1 MWHHHHIG
9 VGQCDTTEYL
19 SRTAVLLN
27 VLQYVSNDADRCE
40 NVEVKHTLQDSE
52 KTTAAYACGLRL

>member
-27 VLQYVSNDADRCE
+27 VLQHVSNDADRCE
-40 NVEVKHTLQDSE
+40 KVEVKHFLQDSE
-52 KTTAAYACGLRL
+52 KTSAACACGSGL